1 MMKRVLLHIIL
12 LCTVV
17 FAGYAN
23 ESKRLVEANSKYS
36 AEDYHAADSLYQ
48 LVIHEEGVSSAVY
61 YNLGNTKYK
70 LGEIGPAIL
79 YYERALLLDP
89 DNEDTKFNLEMA
101 KLKTTDKI
109 EELDNFFVA
118 EWNNSVKESMS
129 SNAWA
134 YSSIVFFLITLIGAG
149 LYFFSRIGW
158 LRKVSFFGGI
168 VSLLFCIICFI
179 YAGSQKKEL
188 IAHDTAIIF
197 APSVTG
203 KGAPDNSGTDLF
215 LLHEGTKVKVKNKL
229 NGWVEIQISDGN
241 TGWIPETALE
251 VI

>member
-1 MMKRVLLHIIL
+1 MKRYLLYIIL
-12 LCTVV
+12 LCTAV
-17 FAGYAN
+17 FSASAD
-23 ESKRLVEANSKYS
+23 ESKRLVEANGKYA
-36 AEDYHAADSLYQ
+36 AENYQAADSLYQ

-79 YYERALLLDP
+79 YYERALQLDP
-89 DNEDTKFNLEMA
+89 DNEDIIFNLEMA
-101 KLKTTDKI
+101 RLKTTDKI
-109 EELDNFFVA
+109 EVLDNFFVT
-118 EWNNSVKESMS
+118 EWNNTVKESMS

-134 YSSIVFFLITLIGAG
+134 YMSIAFFLATLIGAA
-149 LYFFSRIGW
+149 LYFFGSIGW
-158 LRKVSFFGGI
+158 LRKVSFFAGI
-168 VSLLFCIICFI
+168 FFILLSVISFV
-179 YAGSQKKEL
+179 YAASTKKDL

-203 KGAPDNSGTDLF
+203 KGSPDNSGTDLF
-215 LLHEGTKVKVKNKL
+215 LLHEGTKVKVKSKL